1 MVLGERGESGA
12 AGGEATWHP
21 LSAKDARGDSG
32 HLGASGIPSF
42 IATNHTPILSLGQL
56 SRSWLIIPSS
66 SMPGGPQSHSEMEG
80 IAYLGRDG
88 DIKGV

>member
-1 MVLGERGESGA
+1 MVLGERGESGGA

-42 IATNHTPILSLGQL
+42 IATN
-56 SRSWLIIPSS
+56 
-66 SMPGGPQSHSEMEG
+66 PQSHLVFG
-80 IAYLGRDG
+80 T
-88 DIKGV
+88 VV